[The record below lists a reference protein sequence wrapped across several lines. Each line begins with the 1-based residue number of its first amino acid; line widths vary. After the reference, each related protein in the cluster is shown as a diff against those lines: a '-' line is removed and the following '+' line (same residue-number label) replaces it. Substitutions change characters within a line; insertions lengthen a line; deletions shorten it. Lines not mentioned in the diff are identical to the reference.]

1 MSVILLKTTTLLT
14 SPLLLGF
21 FAASTGLCLNVTIGE
36 DSSTHEVTGC
46 VDITVQGSYR
56 LFTNITG
63 LQDGKDYCI
72 GITASNVVVDG
83 AGYSLT
89 GAGVGIGIYV
99 IDGFN
104 ITLMNLYISSYH
116 CGIDLLGPV
125 YASIFN
131 NTLTGINGE
140 GLRLLDSNYNKLF
153 YNTFMNISGEA
164 VSLVDSDNNT
174 VNHNLIA
181 YSKTGIYL
189 DSSDNNKILND
200 SVFNASEQSVYL
212 WGSRDN
218 LIYNN
223 LFNSTTNWAI
233 SVTYYNDW
241 NASLQPGV
249 NIIGGSLMGG
259 NAWFNPDGFGFSET
273 CGDGDRDGVCDTPF
287 VLEENNIDY
296 LPLKY
301 VETLLT
307 TTLTTPTPTLITF
320 TTTTLETTT
329 PYSTTTLHETA
340 TSPLPLS
347 GEGGSDRS
355 VIIVVAVATAST
367 ALIILYASRKRRS
380 SGH

>member
-1 MSVILLKTTTLLT
+1 MSVILMKTTTLLT

-46 VDITVQGSYR
+46 VDITAQGSYR

-63 LQDGKDYCI
+63 LQEGKDYCI

-89 GAGVGIGIYV
+89 GTGVGIGIYV

-140 GLRLLDSNYNKLF
+140 GLRLLDSDYDKLF

-164 VSLVDSDNNT
+164 LSLVNSDNNT

-189 DSSDNNKILND
+189 DSLDNNKIFNN
-200 SVFNASEQSVYL
+200 SVFNASEQ
-212 WGSRDN
+212 G
-218 LIYNN
+218 
-223 LFNSTTNWAI
+223 
-233 SVTYYNDW
+233 
-241 NASLQPGV
+241 
-249 NIIGGSLMGG
+249 
-259 NAWFNPDGFGFSET
+259 
-273 CGDGDRDGVCDTPF
+273 
-287 VLEENNIDY
+287 
-296 LPLKY
+296 
-301 VETLLT
+301 
-307 TTLTTPTPTLITF
+307 
-320 TTTTLETTT
+320 
-329 PYSTTTLHETA
+329 
-340 TSPLPLS
+340 PLPLS
-347 GEGGSDRS
+347 GEGGSDGS
-355 VIIVVAVATAST
+355 VIIVVAVAKAST